1 MWCLRQLRFR
11 LPEQSKYAQ
20 CSFRPVDRIRITYII
35 GLILSFGGGAL
46 VQKRVELAVGA
57 KGEIY
62 TTEEVRRAVGIEPPS
77 VVVAEVGEGQL
88 ILRPKE
94 SGEHLL
100 EKPRFEVPPI
110 SPKQLSKLRRK
121 LAKDLGER

>member
-1 MWCLRQLRFR
+1 M
-11 LPEQSKYAQ
+11 
-20 CSFRPVDRIRITYII
+20 
-35 GLILSFGGGAL
+35 
-46 VQKRVELAVGA
+46 QKKVELTVGA

-77 VVVAEVGEGQL
+77 VVVAEVGERQL

>member
-1 MWCLRQLRFR
+1 
-11 LPEQSKYAQ
+11 
-20 CSFRPVDRIRITYII
+20 
-35 GLILSFGGGAL
+35 
-46 VQKRVELAVGA
+46 VQKRVELTVGA

-77 VVVAEVGEGQL
+77 IVVAEVGERQM

>member
-1 MWCLRQLRFR
+1 
-11 LPEQSKYAQ
+11 
-20 CSFRPVDRIRITYII
+20 
-35 GLILSFGGGAL
+35 
-46 VQKRVELAVGA
+46 VQKRVELTVGA

-77 VVVAEVGEGQL
+77 IVVAEVGERQM

-110 SPKQLSKLRRK
+110 STKQLSKLRRK

>member
-1 MWCLRQLRFR
+1 M
-11 LPEQSKYAQ
+11 A
-20 CSFRPVDRIRITYII
+20 VM
-35 GLILSFGGGAL
+35 
-46 VQKRVELAVGA
+46 ELKVGA

-62 TTEEVRRAVGIEPPS
+62 TTEEVRRAVGIEPPT
-77 VVVAEVGEGQL
+77 VVVVEVGERQL

-100 EKPRFEVPPI
+100 EKPRFQVPPI

>member
-1 MWCLRQLRFR
+1 
-11 LPEQSKYAQ
+11 
-20 CSFRPVDRIRITYII
+20 
-35 GLILSFGGGAL
+35 
-46 VQKRVELAVGA
+46 VQKRVELTVGA

-77 VVVAEVGEGQL
+77 VVVAEVGERQL
-88 ILRPKE
+88 ILKPKE

-100 EKPRFEVPPI
+100 ERPRFEVPPI

>member
-1 MWCLRQLRFR
+1 M
-11 LPEQSKYAQ
+11 
-20 CSFRPVDRIRITYII
+20 
-35 GLILSFGGGAL
+35 
-46 VQKRVELAVGA
+46 QKRVEFTVGA

-62 TTEEVRRAVGIEPPS
+62 TTEEVRRAVGIEPPT
-77 VVVAEVGEGQL
+77 VVVVEVRERQL

>member
-1 MWCLRQLRFR
+1 
-11 LPEQSKYAQ
+11 
-20 CSFRPVDRIRITYII
+20 
-35 GLILSFGGGAL
+35 
-46 VQKRVELAVGA
+46 VQKRVELTVGA

-77 VVVAEVGEGQL
+77 VVVAEVGERQL

-100 EKPRFEVPPI
+100 ERPRFQVPPI

>member
-1 MWCLRQLRFR
+1 
-11 LPEQSKYAQ
+11 
-20 CSFRPVDRIRITYII
+20 
-35 GLILSFGGGAL
+35 
-46 VQKRVELAVGA
+46 VQKRVELTVGA

-77 VVVAEVGEGQL
+77 VVVAEVGERQL

-121 LAKDLGER
+121 LAKNLGER

>member
-1 MWCLRQLRFR
+1 
-11 LPEQSKYAQ
+11 
-20 CSFRPVDRIRITYII
+20 
-35 GLILSFGGGAL
+35 
-46 VQKRVELAVGA
+46 VQKRVELTVGA

-77 VVVAEVGEGQL
+77 VVVAEVGERQL

-100 EKPRFEVPPI
+100 ERPRFEVPPI

>member
-1 MWCLRQLRFR
+1 
-11 LPEQSKYAQ
+11 
-20 CSFRPVDRIRITYII
+20 
-35 GLILSFGGGAL
+35 
-46 VQKRVELAVGA
+46 VQKRVELTVGA

-62 TTEEVRRAVGIEPPS
+62 TTEEVRRAVGIEPPT
-77 VVVAEVGEGQL
+77 VVVVEVGERQL

-94 SGEHLL
+94 TGEHLL
-100 EKPRFEVPPI
+100 EKPRFQVPPI

>member
-1 MWCLRQLRFR
+1 M
-11 LPEQSKYAQ
+11 
-20 CSFRPVDRIRITYII
+20 
-35 GLILSFGGGAL
+35 
-46 VQKRVELAVGA
+46 QKKVELTVGA

-77 VVVAEVGEGQL
+77 VVVAEVGERQM

-110 SPKQLSKLRRK
+110 RSKQLSKLRRK

>member
-1 MWCLRQLRFR
+1 M
-11 LPEQSKYAQ
+11 
-20 CSFRPVDRIRITYII
+20 
-35 GLILSFGGGAL
+35 
-46 VQKRVELAVGA
+46 QKKVELTVGA

-77 VVVAEVGEGQL
+77 VVVAEVGEGQM

-110 SPKQLSKLRRK
+110 RSKQLSKLRRK

>member
-1 MWCLRQLRFR
+1 M
-11 LPEQSKYAQ
+11 
-20 CSFRPVDRIRITYII
+20 
-35 GLILSFGGGAL
+35 
-46 VQKRVELAVGA
+46 QKRVELTVGA

-62 TTEEVRRAVGIEPPS
+62 TTEEVRRAVGIEPPT
-77 VVVAEVGEGQL
+77 VVVVEVGERQL

-110 SPKQLSKLRRK
+110 SAKQLSTLRRK

>member
-1 MWCLRQLRFR
+1 
-11 LPEQSKYAQ
+11 
-20 CSFRPVDRIRITYII
+20 
-35 GLILSFGGGAL
+35 
-46 VQKRVELAVGA
+46 VQKRIELKVGA

-62 TTEEVRRAVGIEPPS
+62 TTGEIRRAVGIEPRT
-77 VVVAEVGEGQL
+77 VIVAEVGEKQL

-94 SGEHLL
+94 SAEHLL

-110 SPKQLSKLRRK
+110 GPKQLSKLRRK

>member
-1 MWCLRQLRFR
+1 M
-11 LPEQSKYAQ
+11 
-20 CSFRPVDRIRITYII
+20 
-35 GLILSFGGGAL
+35 
-46 VQKRVELAVGA
+46 QKRVELTVGA

-62 TTEEVRRAVGIEPPS
+62 TTEEVRRAVGIEPRT
-77 VVVAEVGEGQL
+77 VVVVEVGERQL

-94 SGEHLL
+94 TGEHLL
-100 EKPRFEVPPI
+100 EKPRFQVPPI